1 MPRPPVRPRSPTGR
15 TRTNSMV
22 RAFVLLLFLAVVS
35 SGCTTKAL
43 PAGSVVID
51 RVDVVGAEKVDGD
64 DVEDKIA
71 TAETKRALWGILEG
85 VPIFNIF
92 DAMLVEYRTYDQLVL
107 ERDLQRVRRFYQARG
122 FYEAQVRAGR
132 VVPTEGRHVR
142 VEIVVDEGEPVL
154 IEDVEL
160 EFDGWKR
167 DFLANAVMVGKVSA
181 FERQPLEDG
190 EPLPRFDE
198 DRYDALKEGLVS
210 ALTALGYA
218 YAEVE
223 GEVSVDL
230 AKRRAK
236 IRLVAKAH
244 DKCTFGPITIEGLGE
259 IPERPVR
266 RQLGFELGDPYSSNK
281 LEEAQFHLAELGVF
295 GSIEIRPELS
305 KKGGPRRTDVPVTVR
320 LSPVEL
326 REVRAG
332 VGAGVGARVE
342 AHGILGWEDR
352 NFLGGL
358 RRFSADMRPGLVFFP
373 LQAANLFSPPDDIL
387 FVPEAELRLSFTQPS
402 F

>member
-1 MPRPPVRPRSPTGR
+1 MS
-15 TRTNSMV
+15 
-22 RAFVLLLFLAVVS
+22 A
-35 SGCTTKAL
+35 GCTTKAL

-71 TAETKRALWGILEG
+71 TAETKRALWGSLEG
-85 VPIFNIF
+85 VPILTIF

-154 IEDVEL
+154 VEEVEL
-160 EFDGWKR
+160 EFEDWKR
-167 DFLANAVMVGKVSA
+167 AFLANAVMVGKVTD
-181 FERQPLEDG
+181 FERRPIEDG
-190 EPLPRFDE
+190 ETLPRFDE
-198 DRYDALKEGLVS
+198 DRYDALKAGLVRT
-210 ALTALGYA
+210 LTDWGFA

-223 GEVSVDL
+223 GKVDIDL

-244 DKCTFGPITIEGLGE
+244 EKCTFGPITIEGLGE

-266 RQLGFELGDPYSSNK
+266 RELGFEAGDGFSTNK

-295 GSIEIRPELS
+295 GTIEIRPELS
-305 KKGGPRRTDVPVTVR
+305 KGQPRRTDVPVSVR
-320 LSPVEL
+320 LSPVKL

-332 VGAGVGARVE
+332 VGAGIGARVE
-342 AHGILGWEDR
+342 VHGIVGWEDR
-352 NFLGGL
+352 
-358 RRFSADMRPGLVFFP
+358 
-373 LQAANLFSPPDDIL
+373 
-387 FVPEAELRLSFTQPS
+387 
-402 F
+402 